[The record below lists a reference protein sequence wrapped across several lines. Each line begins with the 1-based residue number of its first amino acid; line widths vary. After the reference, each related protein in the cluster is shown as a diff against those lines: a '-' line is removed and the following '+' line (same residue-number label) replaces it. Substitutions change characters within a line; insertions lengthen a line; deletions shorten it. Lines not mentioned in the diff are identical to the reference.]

1 MPLGAFRLGIHMA
14 VKSASRQLVGTFDG
28 SRFFVQGGEHIR
40 KYRRLRDTD
49 QEEHFET
56 AGQI

>member
-1 MPLGAFRLGIHMA
+1 MA